1 MSWQVRKAVL
11 PAIVVVAAVV
21 GAIVLVNTKPVVE
34 LSDKVEQPW
43 LVTAQQV
50 KLADIQPR
58 LRLYGEIVPGREV
71 ELRALVAGEVVA
83 VAETFVD
90 GGTVHRGDMIIAV
103 DEFDYQAKFDE
114 MSAQLREAKARLV
127 ETQAGETSF
136 ALALKRDREMVKLH
150 KRDVKRMQN
159 LSKKGSASAKRLDTS
174 RMDLVR
180 QQKATEMRQSDLVA
194 QAARVQQQRAVIARL
209 AVGLRRA
216 KRDLQRVRLTA
227 PFDGYLADIQA
238 QVGKRLSAND
248 RVARLI
254 DANRLEARVTLSDR
268 QYGRLVSEG
277 ALSGRPVE
285 IIWQV
290 GGQNFAYPGQLDR
303 IGARIDS
310 ASGGVQVFARLDN
323 SDSTGLTQPL
333 RPGAFVA
340 ISMPDQTY
348 RQVARLPESALY
360 NANTVYVIQKD
371 RLVKRSVK
379 LVARVG
385 NDVLLAGAI
394 KDGDR
399 VVTTRFAEIGPGQKV
414 EIR

>member
-1 MSWQVRKAVL
+1 
-11 PAIVVVAAVV
+11 
-21 GAIVLVNTKPVVE
+21 
-34 LSDKVEQPW
+34 
-43 LVTAQQV
+43 
-50 KLADIQPR
+50 
-58 LRLYGEIVPGREV
+58 
-71 ELRALVAGEVVA
+71 
-83 VAETFVD
+83 
-90 GGTVHRGDMIIAV
+90 
-103 DEFDYQAKFDE
+103 
-114 MSAQLREAKARLV
+114 
-127 ETQAGETSF
+127 
-136 ALALKRDREMVKLH
+136 
-150 KRDVKRMQN
+150 
-159 LSKKGSASAKRLDTS
+159 
-174 RMDLVR
+174 
-180 QQKATEMRQSDLVA
+180 
-194 QAARVQQQRAVIARL
+194 VIARL
-209 AVGLRRA
+209 GVGLHRA

-238 QVGKRLSAND
+238 QVGKLLNAND

-290 GGQNFAYPGQLDR
+290 GGQNFVYPGHLDR

-360 NANTVYVIQKD
+360 NADTVYVITKE
-371 RLVKRSVK
+371 RLEKRSVK

-385 NDVLLAGAI
+385 NDVLLAGEI
-394 KDGDR
+394 KDGDQ